1 MPPRVPHCL
10 VVLLYYLFNT
20 IIRYLFYL
28 SSGFYACPGK
38 LLELHLLQHGKWEV
52 TRLIARVTSH
62 LLRIRLRNTCHP
74 HINIRDFKPC
84 RIIHDS
90 GLRKIK
96 YLLERPDSL
105 RSTGAID
112 SVGCQRRNRR
122 IISGD
127 PVQLLLQLTDFSP
140 EEPIVRSY
148 PGQEEGTPEI
158 ISAELIYISLP

>member
-1 MPPRVPHCL
+1 M
-10 VVLLYYLFNT
+10 
-20 IIRYLFYL
+20 

-52 TRLIARVTSH
+52 TRLIACVTSH

-127 PVQLLLQLTDFSP
+127 AVQLLLKLSYFFPGRTDSQIIP
-140 EEPIVRSY
+140 R
-148 PGQEEGTPEI
+148 PGRRHSRNNICGIDIHI
-158 ISAELIYISLP
+158 IAVIIMNDINSGISLICQ